1 MISSVRPSQPETTVT
16 AALRFF
22 VGLFGPPLVWLATL
36 QLIYGIAPFACEVG
50 ISRLPIRA
58 TEAATL
64 AVIAATVLIAR
75 RGLRADE
82 TAAMDGTS
90 GHLSSFFGAGGL
102 VLVAQFLLVIVAQ
115 QLAIVFFGPCE

>member
-1 MISSVRPSQPETTVT
+1 MISNVRPRQPETTAT

-64 AVIAATVLIAR
+64 AVIAATVLIAW
-75 RGLRADE
+75 RGLGANE
-82 TAAMDGTS
+82 SAATAGTN
-90 GHLSSFFGAGGL
+90 GHLASFLAAGGL
-102 VLVAQFLLVIVAQ
+102 VLVAQVLLVIVAQ
-115 QLAIVFFGPCE
+115 ELAVVFFEPCK